1 MQKGYKREWREK
13 NKGIRTDE
21 RQGKGER
28 RTVREKGERKE
39 KQWEVE
45 ENDQDEKEWRK
56 GEGKEKTR
64 ENR

>member
-28 RTVREKGERKE
+28 RTVREKGERKAMGGR
-39 KQWEVE
+39 
-45 ENDQDEKEWRK
+45 RK
-56 GEGKEKTR
+56 
-64 ENR
+64 